1 MNRLVLGCGYLGLR
15 VARLWRSQGDSVYA
29 VTRCQ
34 NNAQRMKQEG
44 IIPVIADITEPDS
57 VQGLPQADTI
67 LFAVGMDRKK
77 YDSVHS
83 VYVDGLKNVLSGISI
98 VPSQLIYV
106 SSTGVYGNFDGA
118 WIDENSPTDP
128 AREGG
133 KACLAAEETL
143 RKSRFAAQ
151 SCILRFAGIYGPQRV
166 PTKALIQS
174 EQWKKISS
182 DGFLNLIHVDDGA
195 NIIQK
200 VADQAIVQ
208 ETFNVSDGNPPKRK
222 EYYQFIA
229 EQLGLS
235 EIPWEETN
243 SVNENTRSGS
253 NKRISNK
260 KLVGQLGN
268 LFQYENFRMGL
279 QQALTS
285 VE

>member
-1 MNRLVLGCGYLGLR
+1 M
-15 VARLWRSQGDSVYA
+15 YA

-268 LFQYENFRMGL
+268 LFQYENFRLGL

>member
-83 VYVDGLKNVLSGISI
+83 VYVEGLKNVLSGISI

-268 LFQYENFRMGL
+268 LFQYENFRLGL

>member
-118 WIDENSPTDP
+118 WIDENSPT
-128 AREGG
+128 
-133 KACLAAEETL
+133 
-143 RKSRFAAQ
+143 
-151 SCILRFAGIYGPQRV
+151 
-166 PTKALIQS
+166 
-174 EQWKKISS
+174 
-182 DGFLNLIHVDDGA
+182 
-195 NIIQK
+195 
-200 VADQAIVQ
+200 
-208 ETFNVSDGNPPKRK
+208 
-222 EYYQFIA
+222 
-229 EQLGLS
+229 
-235 EIPWEETN
+235 
-243 SVNENTRSGS
+243 
-253 NKRISNK
+253 
-260 KLVGQLGN
+260 
-268 LFQYENFRMGL
+268 
-279 QQALTS
+279 
-285 VE
+285 

>member
-1 MNRLVLGCGYLGLR
+1 VNRLVLGCGYLGLR